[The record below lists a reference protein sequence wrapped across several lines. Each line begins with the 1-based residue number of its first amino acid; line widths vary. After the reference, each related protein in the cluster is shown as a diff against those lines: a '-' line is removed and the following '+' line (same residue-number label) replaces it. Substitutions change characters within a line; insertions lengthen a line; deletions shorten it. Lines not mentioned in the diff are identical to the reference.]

1 MTDTALPMAAPGR
14 SLALR
19 RPGVAGIAA
28 AVLLVQFALMWVA
41 FGVLSTTIDWPAS
54 LDLPASEALP
64 RVAENASAVA
74 WGYGAYFTCSLLL
87 VLLGALVRRAL
98 GADGATGDLIVALAA
113 AAGFAKVLGLSRWLF
128 LMPGLA
134 ASYVAPGATA
144 ESQAITAQLYDAF
157 NAYAGAVGEML
168 GVCLFAGLWTA
179 AVAVA
184 LWRTERRRLAAAF
197 ALAAVLLLAGLPSGF
212 GVDVGPVLLLS
223 GVFWQLCLA
232 ALAINLL
239 RSGGGG
245 SGSAPRA

>member
-1 MTDTALPMAAPGR
+1 VAAITA
-14 SLALR
+14 AL
-19 RPGVAGIAA
+19 
-28 AVLLVQFALMWVA
+28 LLIQFALMLTA
-41 FGVLSTTIDWPAS
+41 FIVLSNAIDWPAS

-64 RVAENASAVA
+64 RVAENATAVA

-87 VLLGALVRRAL
+87 VVLGALVRRAI
-98 GADGATGDLIVALAA
+98 GAQGAAGDLIVALAA
-113 AAGFAKVLGLSRWLF
+113 ASGFAKVLGLSRWLF

-134 ASYVAPGATA
+134 ASYVAPDATA
-144 ESQAITAQLYDAF
+144 DSQAITAQLYDAF

-168 GVCLFAGLWTA
+168 GVCLLSGLWTA

-184 LWRTERRRLAAAF
+184 LWRTGRRGLGAAF

-212 GVDVGPVLLLS
+212 GVDVGPVLMVS
-223 GVFWQLCLA
+223 GLVWQFCLA
-232 ALAINLL
+232 ALAVSLL